1 MGGQNPPQGLH
12 PAR

>member
-1 MGGQNPPQGLH
+1 MGGQNTAHGLH

>member
-12 PAR
+12 PTR